1 MSCITS
7 TSGYAGYQ
15 WQWFQPA
22 STSTTGSTTP
32 AVDSDGDGDN
42 SPMVSALT
50 PSSNAASGST
60 ANASPL
66 ALLSNDLQS
75 LLTSLQDVSAS
86 GASPGLGSGGTAS
99 PGGGPIAQFFASAD
113 TNGDGSIDQSEWEA
127 AAPQG
132 VSTAQADQ
140 SFAKIDTNGDGSI
153 SPSELKNTLG
163 HGGGH
168 HGHHHAEAASGS
180 STSDLSNDVNSLL
193 QTLQQMGSTTSTSD
207 TSTAAAGGTP
217 AVSGNTA
224 LNDQFSKMLAD
235 LSSYLQ
241 SEGTS
246 TVQVSA

>member
-1 MSCITS
+1 MSGITS
-7 TSGYAGYQ
+7 TSGYAGNQ

-22 STSTTGSTTP
+22 STGTTSSAAP
-32 AVDSDGDGDN
+32 AVDADGDGDN

-50 PSSNAASGST
+50 GSSSGTSGTNST

-86 GASPGLGSGGTAS
+86 GASTGLGSSGTVS
-99 PGGGPIAQFFASAD
+99 PDGGPVSQFFAS
-113 TNGDGSIDQSEWEA
+113 
-127 AAPQG
+127 
-132 VSTAQADQ
+132 V
-140 SFAKIDTNGDGSI
+140 DTNGDGSI
-153 SPSELKNTLG
+153 SPSELKKALG
-163 HGGGH
+163 HGGG

-180 STSDLSNDVNSLL
+180 STSNLTNDVNTLL
-193 QTLQQMGSTTSTSD
+193 QSLQQVGSTTTAGD
-207 TSTAAAGGTP
+207 TSATAGDTSAT
-217 AVSGNTA
+217 SGNTA

-241 SEGTS
+241 SEGKS